1 VFSWLSIFYHF
12 QKGMQ
17 ELIRHVCEELCR
29 QGKRGAG
36 EIHEVAR
43 FYNEDAKALDLMPV
57 IVDVGLSWLFPVPE
71 LVKDAEKLHLLQ
83 TQIYIKLCSRLGRDV
98 VAEHLSGF
106 SKGFAAFAMETAEL
120 GEDYGEAMYRNKRF
134 ADFLQSACKRDQT
147 SDDFKTLQA
156 AFETC
161 LQKDLRQPEADAE
174 ASWIIVQTDMLR
186 RKRQR
191 EGYDERVKEISRK
204 LLKST
209 TKDDSEMKQVFL

>member
-1 VFSWLSIFYHF
+1 
-12 QKGMQ
+12 MQ
-17 ELIRHVCEELCR
+17 ELIRNVCEELCR
-29 QGKRGAG
+29 QGKKGAG

-71 LVKDAEKLHLLQ
+71 LVKDAEKLQLLQ

-106 SKGFAAFAMETAEL
+106 SKGFTAFALETAEL
-120 GEDYGEAMYRNKRF
+120 GEDYGETMYRTKRL
-134 ADFLQSACKRDQT
+134 ADFLQSACKRDQA

-191 EGYDERVKEISRK
+191 EGYDERVREISRK
-204 LLKST
+204 LLKS
-209 TKDDSEMKQVFL
+209 TKDDSEMKQVFI